1 MSPASDKNFLF
12 VLIAYQN
19 GYITIDQFLESAAA
33 WNKDPKRDIGEIL
46 VEKKFL
52 EEIERYN
59 IQGIVDDRMRRL
71 GGYRTALALR

>member
-1 MSPASDKNFLF
+1 MNSASDKNFLF

-46 VEKKFL
+46 LEKKFL
-52 EEIERYN
+52 ED
-59 IQGIVDDRMRRL
+59 V
-71 GGYRTALALR
+71 